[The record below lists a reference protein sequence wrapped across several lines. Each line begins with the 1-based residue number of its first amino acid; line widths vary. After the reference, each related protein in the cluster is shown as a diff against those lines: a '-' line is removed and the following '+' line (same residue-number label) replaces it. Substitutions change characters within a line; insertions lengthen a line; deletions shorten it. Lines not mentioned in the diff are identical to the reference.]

1 VEVPEGLDE
10 EAREE
15 YKYLLEVLEDYR
27 RYVKDIGRLGLAAP
41 NLLYYRDEVQESLDE
56 LRVRGVDPREV
67 WLEVV
72 ALDNAVR
79 ARASE
84 IVAEIGHA
92 NFKQYQIIN
101 DPPLSYWWWFL
112 NRVVPG
118 PAAPEPPSWQFWK
131 R

>member
-1 VEVPEGLDE
+1 MEVPEGLDE

-56 LRVRGVDPREV
+56 LRIRGVDPREV
-67 WLEVV
+67 WVEVV

-101 DPPLSYWWWFL
+101 SPPPSHWWWFL

-118 PAAPEPPSWQFWK
+118 PAGPERPTWQFWK

>member
-1 VEVPEGLDE
+1 MEVPEGLDE

-27 RYVKDIGRLGLAAP
+27 RYVKDIGHLGLAAP
-41 NLLYYRDEVQESLDE
+41 NLLYYRDEVQESLEE
-56 LRVRGVDPREV
+56 LRLRGVDPLEV
-67 WLEVV
+67 WREVV
-72 ALDNAVR
+72 ALDNVVR
-79 ARASE
+79 ARAAE
-84 IVAEIGHA
+84 IVTEIGHA

-101 DPPLSYWWWFL
+101 DPPPAYWWWFL

-118 PAAPEPPSWQFWK
+118 PAGTEPPSWQFWK